1 MKKKLLTSPTAYKYC
16 LLKEDLKKSWNWNI
30 ISRKKK
36 KYKLQITKNIIII
49 KNFRENNG
57 SILTPIINAWGECTK
72 YATFPLGAHCR
83 HSWLS
88 VDTGLYI
95 KTMLLDN
102 FPSYKT
108 LRWFSLSWPPS
119 VSKRNWFWKIKAKY

>member
-1 MKKKLLTSPTAYKYC
+1 MKKKTPDIPYCVQILPTKRGFKKIVKLKY
-16 LLKEDLKKSWNWNI
+16 NFT
-30 ISRKKK
+30 KK
-36 KYKLQITKNIIII
+36 KYNLQITKNIIII